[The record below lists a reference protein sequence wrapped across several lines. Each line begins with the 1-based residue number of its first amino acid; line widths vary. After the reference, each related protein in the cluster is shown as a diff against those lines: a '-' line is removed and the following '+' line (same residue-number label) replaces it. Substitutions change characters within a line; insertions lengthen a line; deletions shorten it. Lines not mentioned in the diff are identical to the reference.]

1 MDFQYFAMKRNMAVD
16 EYIAWLK
23 RQLDR
28 LDFDSGDIPGDV
40 AEYAEES
47 LGLIKVSAEEL
58 ARMQNA
64 QLESEEAEL

>member
-1 MDFQYFAMKRNMAVD
+1 MDFEYFAMKRNMTVD

-28 LDFDSGDIPGDV
+28 LDFDSDDIPGDV

-47 LGLIKVSAEEL
+47 LGLIKISAEEL
-58 ARMQNA
+58 AGMQKA
-64 QLESEEAEL
+64 QLEIEEADL

>member
-1 MDFQYFAMKRNMAVD
+1 MDFEYFAIKRNMTVD

-23 RQLDR
+23 RQLDTI
-28 LDFDSGDIPGDV
+28 DFDSDGIPGDV

-47 LGLIKVSAEEL
+47 FGLIKISAEEL

-64 QLESEEAEL
+64 QLDNEGAEL

>member
-1 MDFQYFAMKRNMAVD
+1 MDFEYFAIKRNMTVD

-23 RQLDR
+23 RQLDT
-28 LDFDSGDIPGDV
+28 LDFDSDDIPGDV

-47 LGLIKVSAEEL
+47 FGLIKISAEEL

-64 QLESEEAEL
+64 QLDNEGAEL

>member
-1 MDFQYFAMKRNMAVD
+1 MDFEYFAMKRNMTVD

-28 LDFDSGDIPGDV
+28 LDFDSDDIPGDV

-47 LGLIKVSAEEL
+47 LGLIKIPAEEL
-58 ARMQNA
+58 ARMQKA
-64 QLESEEAEL
+64 QLESEEADL

>member
-1 MDFQYFAMKRNMAVD
+1 MDFEYFAMKRNMTVD

-28 LDFDSGDIPGDV
+28 LDFDSDDIPVDV

-47 LGLIKVSAEEL
+47 LGIIKISAEEL
-58 ARMQNA
+58 ARMQKA
-64 QLESEEAEL
+64 QLESEGADL